1 MYPPRSASATQSD
14 YFLVLM
20 RGILQGEMR
29 FDTKGLVALED
40 VDVQEY
46 KLQVIREQKESTF
59 VVNHYHYPGHS
70 QNSGRCLPDENE
82 IWIGKL
88 EIAMKQMET
97 DFEAIQAHDPNSIV
111 IAVGDHGPT
120 LTGDCYD
127 LAAWKKEDITPD
139 LVWDRIGTMV
149 AIRWPDR
156 SKAAQYTKEI
166 VTNQDVFPVVLSY
179 LADNPKYLKYRP
191 GRVFWGLNTPLR
203 TEIGF
208 DKGKI
213 IY

>member
-1 MYPPRSASATQSD
+1 V
-14 YFLVLM
+14 VLM

-29 FDTKGLVALED
+29 FDTKGLVSLED
-40 VDVQEY
+40 ADTQDY

-70 QNSGRCLPDENE
+70 QNSGKCLPNENE

-88 EIAMKQMET
+88 DIALKQMEA
-97 DFEAIQAHDPNSIV
+97 DFLAIRDYDPNSIV
-111 IAVGDHGPT
+111 IAIGDHGPA
-120 LTGDCYD
+120 LSGDCYD

-149 AIRWPDR
+149 AIRWPDMK
-156 SKAAQYTKEI
+156 KAVKYDEKL
-166 VTNQDVFPVVLSY
+166 VTNQDVFPIIFSY
-179 LADNPKYLKYRP
+179 LADNPDYLKYCP
-191 GRVFWGLNTPLR
+191 DDVFWGLRTPFR

-208 DKGKI
+208 DKGEI
-213 IY
+213 LN